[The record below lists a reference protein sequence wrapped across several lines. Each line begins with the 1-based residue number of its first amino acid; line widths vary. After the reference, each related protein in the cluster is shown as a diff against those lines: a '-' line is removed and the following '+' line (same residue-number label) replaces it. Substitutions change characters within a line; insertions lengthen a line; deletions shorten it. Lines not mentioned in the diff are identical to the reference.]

1 MKVTIKAERERER
14 EREKRTHTLMD
25 AQKLRLTYK
34 YTNKKVRK
42 FGYL

>member
-1 MKVTIKAERERER
+1 MKVTIKAERER